1 MGRELPAVKYRPN
14 SKLPSTVAH
23 PPSQL
28 RTSDKYLPLFSWDHI
43 RTASPAWGLTPSR
56 LQREA
61 LRAGEYA
68 SRPAV
73 AGHGDATA
81 EAGEDEALIQ
91 EVGAMMC
98 M

>member
-1 MGRELPAVKYRPN
+1 M
-14 SKLPSTVAH
+14 
-23 PPSQL
+23 PP
-28 RTSDKYLPLFSWDHI
+28 FSWDYI
-43 RTASPAWGLTPSR
+43 RKASPAWGLAPSC
-56 LQREA
+56 LQKEA
-61 LRAGEYA
+61 LRASEYA

-91 EVGAMMC
+91 EVGGMMY